1 MRVTVLQMSP
11 THVRDDN
18 VAQLR
23 DLFDAAVST
32 DRPDL
37 LVLPEM
43 WSCIGGT
50 REQKFGASEVL
61 PAAGMGEAA
70 VGSLYDAL
78 ATLARR
84 AGVVLHGGSIGERA
98 GDRLFN
104 TTLVFGPDGR
114 ERARYRKI
122 HLFDVVTP
130 NGQGYRESDTFGA
143 GHDLAT
149 FDAAGLRAGCAIC
162 YDLRFPG
169 LFAGLRERG
178 AELIAVPAAFT
189 SETGAAHWSV
199 LLRARAVETQCWIAA
214 AATTGRH
221 VDGSGAPRDTYG
233 HSLICDPWGTIVAE
247 ASAGIGWAT
256 ARIDPALTA
265 RIRRDMP
272 IWAHRATVDG

>member
-18 VAQLR
+18 IAQLR
-23 DLFDAAVST
+23 DLFDTAVAS
-32 DRPDL
+32 DRPHL
-37 LVLPEM
+37 VVLPEM
-43 WSCIGGT
+43 WSCLGGT
-50 REQKFGASEVL
+50 RTQKFEASEVL
-61 PAAGMGEAA
+61 PDPGASDDADT
-70 VGSLYDAL
+70 SLYGTL

-84 AGVVLHGGSIGERA
+84 AGVVLHGGSIGERVA
-98 GDRLFN
+98 DRLFN
-104 TTLVFGPDGR
+104 TTVVFGPDGR

-130 NGQGYRESDTFGA
+130 SGSGYRESETFAA
-143 GHDLAT
+143 GQDLAT

-162 YDLRFPG
+162 YDLRFPA
-169 LFAGLRERG
+169 LFAGLRHLG

-221 VDGSGAPRDTYG
+221 IDGTGAHRDTYG
-233 HSLICDPWGTIVAE
+233 HSLICDPWGTVVAE

-256 ARIDPALTA
+256 ARVDHALTA
-265 RIRRDMP
+265 RIRQAMP
-272 IWAHRATVDG
+272 VWAHRATVDG